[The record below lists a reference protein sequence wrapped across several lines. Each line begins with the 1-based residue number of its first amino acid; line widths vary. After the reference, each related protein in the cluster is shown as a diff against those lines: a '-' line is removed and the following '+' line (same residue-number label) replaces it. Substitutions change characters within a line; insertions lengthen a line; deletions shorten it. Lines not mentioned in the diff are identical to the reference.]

1 MPISIQLKQTSN
13 PLYNSNKLESFTDLC
28 ECVQA
33 CQLCPRMK
41 SSARILSLSS
51 GALDAKVMFIGEAPG
66 RLGADATGI
75 PFHGDTAGNNFETLL
90 DFVGISREDIF
101 VTNSVLC
108 NPKDENGNNAPP
120 NQDEIT
126 KCAHF
131 LKRQI
136 DLINPGVVV
145 TLGANALKS
154 TALIERHSLT
164 LREDVRTSN
173 EWYGRNLTPLYHP
186 GQRAMIHRSF
196 ANQRSDYKFVADQL
210 KRLGMK
216 PRAIRGNTK
225 ESIARVVRVVLNS
238 KYELSY
244 FALHKIMY
252 LLEWVH
258 MQDKG
263 DRLTGAYF
271 IRQKDGPYCTDL
283 HLTKLKNAMP
293 DLKIIKSGNKI
304 FLKLQGADLFTSQNP
319 SPDIDPALVKYIEN
333 KLIDLVGM
341 TDAAL
346 KTRAYLTKPMKKILQ
361 EEKVNSNNMY
371 NVPILI
377 GW

>member
-1 MPISIQLKQTSN
+1 MPTSIQLKQISERLHN
-13 PLYNSNKLESFTDLC
+13 FSKPQEFAELC
-28 ECVQA
+28 ECVKA

-41 SSARILSLSS
+41 SSARILSQSS
-51 GALDAKVMFIGEAPG
+51 GSLEAKVMFIGEAPG

-75 PFHGDTAGNNFETLL
+75 PFHGDTAGNNFESLL

-120 NQDEIT
+120 NQDEIS
-126 KCAHF
+126 KCANF

-154 TALIERHSLT
+154 TAMIEAHNLT
-164 LREDVRTSN
+164 LRENVRTSN
-173 EWYGRNLTPLYHP
+173 NWYGRYITPLYHP
-186 GQRAMIHRSF
+186 GQRAMIHRSY

-210 KRLGMK
+210 KQLGMK
-216 PRAIRGNTK
+216 PRAIRGNTND
-225 ESIARVVRVVLNS
+225 SIARIVRVVLNS

-258 MQDKG
+258 MQEKG

-293 DLKIIKSGNKI
+293 DLKVMKKGSKI
-304 FLKLQGADLFTSQNP
+304 FLRLQGEDLFTSH
-319 SPDIDPALVKYIEN
+319 SAIPDIDPALIRYIEN
-333 KLIDLVGM
+333 KLADLVDM

-361 EEKVNSNNMY
+361 EEKINSNNMY

>member
-1 MPISIQLKQTSN
+1 
-13 PLYNSNKLESFTDLC
+13 
-28 ECVQA
+28 
-33 CQLCPRMK
+33 MK

-120 NQDEIT
+120 NQEEIT
-126 KCAHF
+126 NCAHF
-131 LKRQI
+131 LKLQI

-164 LREDVRTSN
+164 LREYVRTSN
-173 EWYGRNLTPLYHP
+173 HWYGHILTPLYHP

-196 ANQRSDYKFVADQL
+196 ANQRSDYQFVADQL

-216 PRAIRGNTK
+216 PRVIRGNTK
-225 ESIARVVRVVLNS
+225 ESIARIVRVVLNS
-238 KYELSY
+238 KFELSY

-304 FLKLQGADLFTSQNP
+304 HLKLQGSDLFTSQEP
-319 SPDIDPALVKYIEN
+319 SPDIDPALVKYIES

-371 NVPILI
+371 NIPILI

>member
-1 MPISIQLKQTSN
+1 MPTLIQQKQPSE
-13 PLYNSNKLESFTDLC
+13 PMLNSSKSQGFADLC
-28 ECVQA
+28 ECVRD
-33 CQLCPRMK
+33 CQLCPRMQN
-41 SSARILSLSS
+41 SARILSLSS
-51 GALDAKVMFIGEAPG
+51 GSLDAKVVFIGEAPG

-75 PFHGDTAGNNFETLL
+75 PFHGDTAGNNFEALL

-108 NPKDENGNNAPP
+108 NPKDENGNNSPP

-136 DLINPGVVV
+136 DLIDPKVVV

-154 TALIERHSLT
+154 TSLIERHTLT
-164 LREDVRTSN
+164 LRDDVRTSSK
-173 EWYGRNLTPLYHP
+173 WYGRKLTPLYHP

-196 ANQRSDYKFVADQL
+196 ANQRSDYKFVSDQL
-210 KRLGMK
+210 KQLGMK
-216 PRAIRGNTK
+216 PRLIRGNTK
-225 ESIARVVRVVLNS
+225 ESIAMIVRVVLKS

-252 LLEWVH
+252 LLEWIY
-258 MQDKG
+258 MQEKG

-293 DLKIIKSGNKI
+293 DLLISKNGNKI
-304 FLKLQGADLFTSQNP
+304 FLKIQGADLFSSQIP
-319 SPDIDPALVKYIEN
+319 AQDIELDLIKYIES
-333 KLIDLVGM
+333 KLVDLVGM

-346 KTRAYLTKPMKKILQ
+346 KTRAYLTKPMKKILR

-371 NVPILI
+371 NIPILI